1 MTREHIRAPDWK
13 NCLEGVAGGRAVA
26 AKAAGLLGENARPSE
41 LFEAANNRHPE
52 ASSWL
57 RETQEVI
64 AMALADIA
72 SLLDPEAIILGGGI
86 AVTQGER
93 FVAPIRE
100 LVHGCTPAK
109 TPVLLSELGEDAQIL
124 GAVRLALDRL
134 EAGAQVRA

>member
-1 MTREHIRAPDWK
+1 
-13 NCLEGVAGGRAVA
+13 
-26 AKAAGLLGENARPSE
+26 
-41 LFEAANNRHPE
+41 
-52 ASSWL
+52 
-57 RETQEVI
+57 
-64 AMALADIA
+64 MALADIA